1 MQRYI
6 LISDYAIL
14 HSILTKII
22 MEIGQN
28 ESQNANSDANSDANQ
43 IKFVPLHRRMCLTLV
58 KIANFNSG
66 SVRRRR
72 LQFIPVDCTSVHI
85 DGCLAIPNEV

>member
-1 MQRYI
+1 
-6 LISDYAIL
+6 
-14 HSILTKII
+14 

-58 KIANFNSG
+58 KIAN
-66 SVRRRR
+66 
-72 LQFIPVDCTSVHI
+72 
-85 DGCLAIPNEV
+85 